1 MFRAVNYLKPLLLL
15 NTIFLI
21 EAQHSYYDDGLST
34 LGQRINAQVQQEL
47 APLQGLGARIN
58 VNVQNNLQHLQND
71 LNTLDDLST
80 LGQRINAQ
88 VQRNLAPLQGL
99 GARINARV
107 QNSVQHMQNDLST
120 LGERITQNVEEGLK
134 PVRALELNRRMMDG
148 IGGQTIVTHFPSDVK
163 FIVKN
168 SNTYKCK
175 GEISLKS
182 GDCSGVLEPF
192 EITQSSPKT
201 DWCFLRGY
209 SQVNDNVLNLKL
221 DEYKNLCS
229 SVSNNVEYRYYPDKT
244 SDVHVPIPNSNP
256 YVECAKSDN
265 NICVFHRR
273 NPLLITQYSRQNS
286 FVINSYS

>member
-21 EAQHSYYDDGLST
+21 EAQHSYYDD
-34 LGQRINAQVQQEL
+34 
-47 APLQGLGARIN
+47 
-58 VNVQNNLQHLQND
+58 
-71 LNTLDDLST
+71 DLST

-88 VQRNLAPLQGL
+88 VQRDLAPLQGL

-107 QNSVQHMQNDLST
+107 QNSVQHVQNDLST

-209 SQVNDNVLNLKL
+209 SQVNDNVCLSTNGISVSVVNNIIHCSGSFNSQVLNLKL

-273 NPLLITQYSRQNS
+273 NPLLTTQYSRQNS